1 MASTLKGL
9 ILSGGHGT
17 RLRPLTYTS
26 AKQLIPIANKPVLF
40 YGIEALREAG
50 ITEIGIVVG
59 HTRDEIEAAVGDGS
73 RFGVRVTYIA
83 QDAPRGLAHAVM
95 IAEDF
100 IGDSP
105 FVMYL
110 GDNFIIDGVT
120 PIVEKFNARQSEAM
134 ILLARVANPQ
144 QFGVAVLEGEIIR
157 ELVEKPKVPPSDL
170 GIIGVY
176 VFTKSIFTACKS
188 IKPSWRGELEITD
201 AIQKL
206 ITDGR
211 DVRAEIVT
219 GYWKDTGRPEDLL
232 DANRMV
238 LDRVA
243 HQIEGDV
250 DAESRVE
257 FRVKIERGAIV
268 RRSVIRG
275 PVMVAAGAVIEDAYI
290 GPFTSVG
297 ENCVVR
303 SSEVE
308 HSILLANSRVL
319 SLQGRVVDSV
329 LGRGA
334 SVERGDE
341 RPRAMRFVL
350 GDNSQVKA

>member
-1 MASTLKGL
+1 MKLKGL

-40 YGIEALREAG
+40 YGIEALRDAG
-50 ITEIGIVVG
+50 IDEIGIVVG
-59 HTRDEIEAAVGDGS
+59 HTRDEIVAAVGDGS
-73 RFGVRVTYIA
+73 RFGVKVTYIE

-95 IAEDF
+95 IAERF
-100 IGDSP
+100 LGDSP

-110 GDNFIIDGVT
+110 GDNFILDGVA
-120 PIVEKFNARQSEAM
+120 PIVEKFVARKSDAM
-134 ILLARVANPQ
+134 ILLAKVSNPQ

-157 ELVEKPKVPPSDL
+157 ELVEKPKIPPSDL

-176 VFTKSIFTACKS
+176 VFTQSIFEACRS

-201 AIQKL
+201 AIQQL
-206 ITDGR
+206 ITSNR
-211 DVRAEIVT
+211 DVRAEIVS

-232 DANRMV
+232 DANRV
-238 LDRVA
+238 ILDRLEADVR
-243 HQIEGDV
+243 GDV

-257 FRVKIERGAIV
+257 FRVSMHPTARV

-275 PVMVAAGAVIEDAYI
+275 PVIVGAGAVIEDAYV

-297 ENCVVR
+297 EDCVVR
-303 SSEVE
+303 GSEVE
-308 HSILLANSRVL
+308 HSILLTTSKLVNIR
-319 SLQGRVVDSV
+319 GRVVDSV

-334 SVERGDE
+334 SVQHSDE
-341 RPRAMRFVL
+341 RPHALRFVL
-350 GDNSQVKA
+350 GDQSAVGL